1 MVVDKELSA
10 WEAALALEIA
20 RVTGQVPVQEKAAEK
35 VKAAPKKK
43 FERKVVLGIS
53 NDRGHTITEFT
64 FESKAMLELPAE
76 MEARRAAK
84 AKGLNVHS
92 VISNVRLK

>member
-20 RVTGQVPVQEKAAEK
+20 QVTGKPVPEKAAEK

-64 FESKAMLELPAE
+64 FESKAMLKLPAE